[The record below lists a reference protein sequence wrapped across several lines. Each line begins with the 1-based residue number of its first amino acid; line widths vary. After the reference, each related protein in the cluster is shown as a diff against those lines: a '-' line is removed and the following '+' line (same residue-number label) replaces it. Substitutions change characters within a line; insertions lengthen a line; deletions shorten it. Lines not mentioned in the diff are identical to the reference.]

1 VGRNAVLVP
10 NEQING
16 SAAKI
21 FSTKVNGLIT
31 WVAWRIHNVR
41 SPNRDERWH
50 SGQIKNV

>member
-21 FSTKVNGLIT
+21 FSTKVN
-31 WVAWRIHNVR
+31 
-41 SPNRDERWH
+41 
-50 SGQIKNV
+50 

>member
-21 FSTKVNGLIT
+21 FFNKSKQLIT
-31 WVAWRIHNVR
+31 QVR
-41 SPNRDERWH
+41 GVSTDVQSH
-50 SGQIKNV
+50 

>member
-21 FSTKVNGLIT
+21 FSTKSKLINYASP
-31 WVAWRIHNVR
+31 WHIHRRAVT
-41 SPNRDERWH
+41 
-50 SGQIKNV
+50 QT